1 MNTLIALIGC
11 GSIGTEIIK
20 SIKNGEIPHAKV
32 VAIVDTREHAVE
44 EVLGKLNIHDIQ
56 IFSDFQDFL
65 SSSLFSFVDIIVE
78 AASQMAVR
86 NYGKKILEF
95 GKKFLVLS
103 TGVFADPIL
112 LSEFV
117 NLADEK
123 NAKIVIPTGAIA
135 GIDMI
140 RSVKK
145 NLTSL
150 SITTT
155 KNPVALS
162 GAPFFNSSKIKS
174 ETIATKTLLYEGSAE
189 DAILMFPANVNVA
202 VTLALAGL
210 GLKRTEVRVIAD
222 PDIKINQHE
231 ILASGNFG
239 DIYIIVRNN
248 PMVENP
254 RTSMLAALSAIES
267 LRSLCYDTFRIGS

>member
-11 GSIGTEIIK
+11 GSIGTEIIR
-20 SIKNGEIPHAKV
+20 SIKNGDIPHAKV
-32 VAIVDTREHAVE
+32 VAIVDLRERAVE
-44 EVLGKLNIHDIQ
+44 EVLSKLNIHDIQ

-65 SSSLFSFVDIIVE
+65 NSSLFTLVDIIVE

-103 TGVFADPIL
+103 SGVFADPIL
-112 LSEFV
+112 FTEFV

-123 NAKIVIPTGAIA
+123 KAEIVIPTGAIA
-135 GIDMI
+135 GIDAI

-162 GAPFFNSSKIKS
+162 GAPFFNASKIKN
-174 ETIATKTLLYEGSAE
+174 ETIACKTLLYEGSAE
-189 DAILMFPANVNVA
+189 DAILKFPANVNVA

-239 DIYIIVRNN
+239 EIRIIVRNN

>member
-20 SIKNGEIPHAKV
+20 SIKKGEIPHAKV

-44 EVLGKLNIHDIQ
+44 EVLGKLDIHDIQ
-56 IFSDFQDFL
+56 IFSDFQNFL
-65 SSSLFSFVDIIVE
+65 NSSLFSFVDIIVE

-86 NYGKKILEF
+86 NYGRKILEF
-95 GKKFLVLS
+95 GKRFLVLS

-112 LSEFV
+112 LKEFV
-117 NLADEK
+117 TLAEEK

-140 RSVKK
+140 RSVKN

-162 GAPFFNSSKIKS
+162 GAPFFGSSKIKP
-174 ETIATKTLLYEGSAE
+174 ETIACKTLLYEGSAE

-239 DIYIIVRNN
+239 DIHIIVRNN

-267 LRSLCYDTFRIGS
+267 LRGLCYDTFRIGS

>member
-1 MNTLIALIGC
+1 MNTLIALLGC

-20 SIKNGEIPHAKV
+20 SIKKGEIPHAKV
-32 VAIVDTREHAVE
+32 VAIVDTRERAVE
-44 EVLGKLNIHDIQ
+44 EVLGKLDIHGIQ
-56 IFSDFQDFL
+56 IFFDFQNFL
-65 SSSLFSFVDIIVE
+65 NSSLFSFVDIIVE

-112 LSEFV
+112 LKEFV
-117 NLADEK
+117 TLAEEK

-145 NLTSL
+145 NLTNL

-162 GAPFFNSSKIKS
+162 GAPFFSSSKIKP
-174 ETIATKTLLYEGSAE
+174 ETIVCKTLLYEGSAE

-239 DIYIIVRNN
+239 DIHIIVRNN

-254 RTSMLAALSAIES
+254 RTSMVAALSAIES